1 MTLGFL
7 RTIYLTR
14 DTFVL
19 DDDEEDDSGN
29 DQSLS
34 LDQPAGENFAAAG
47 LCGTGCVR
55 CKLQSHAAVK
65 KCPFGV
71 GAIAERS

>member
-19 DDDEEDDSGN
+19 DDEEEDDSGI

-34 LDQPAGENFAAAG
+34 MDQPAGKLFAACRSVRNG
-47 LCGTGCVR
+47 LCVLNFG
-55 CKLQSHAAVK
+55 HAQQ
-65 KCPFGV
+65 
-71 GAIAERS
+71 